1 MIKVSRQITMG
12 RPPKLDSTSKDKVV
26 SLWNQGKNLDFIAKE
41 FGCSTATIRRTLKE
55 RI

>member
-1 MIKVSRQITMG
+1 MVKVSRQIVMG

-26 SLWNQGKNLDFIAKE
+26 LLWNQGKNLESIAKE
-41 FGCSTATIRRTLKE
+41 FGCSTATIRRTLRE